1 MNDMN
6 VVGIDTYVRTYI
18 MNRNANHQPTIK
30 NEPIIASC
38 VVVVV
43 VSLQQA
49 PDTTPQSTKEA
60 RVGIPT
66 MRSFEFLQRLVGKR
80 KRGRGE
86 IAHHMQPSHTRKLL
100 FPSSPVSAATVF
112 SCLLV
117 ASALAHVPVQTR
129 ICERH
134 VLHFRKF
141 AQFKAS
147 ARRISRTRPT
157 SSTQLDA
164 TTTKTA
170 RSSIALDEIPTHLER
185 DNSQSHV
192 WNIRY
197 SDLIEYKRKH
207 GNTNVPLSY
216 SDTKLAIW
224 VRNQRHQFR
233 HLLNGRR
240 STLTRERY
248 EKLRAINF
256 DFGTPIRE
264 AWGRRYQELVA
275 FKERHGHCNVPELW
289 DENPALGRWV
299 ALQRV
304 CYRNLQ
310 AETKPDL
317 TLDRVEALED
327 IGFEWSVHDSSWR
340 NMLERTRRTLFFV
353 DGDDSVP
360 NGDEEEG
367 RLERRPD
374 WTKILGQ
381 EHNRDVRVWIDVQR
395 YHYARLQRGD
405 SSSLT
410 HERIEEL
417 GRTIPGF
424 QWIGSRGPRQK
435 MTGDEDPL
443 EEDWSRLVE
452 EAKKVDVEAVMVAEK
467 EEDADD
473 LAVWDETDLLDLWA
487 MEDD

>member
-1 MNDMN
+1 
-6 VVGIDTYVRTYI
+6 
-18 MNRNANHQPTIK
+18 
-30 NEPIIASC
+30 
-38 VVVVV
+38 
-43 VSLQQA
+43 
-49 PDTTPQSTKEA
+49 
-60 RVGIPT
+60 
-66 MRSFEFLQRLVGKR
+66 MRSFEFLKRLVGKR

-86 IAHHMQPSHTRKLL
+86 IAHHMQQPSHTRKLL

-117 ASALAHVPVQTR
+117 ASALAHVPVQTTCR
-129 ICERH
+129 TRERH

-157 SSTQLDA
+157 STQLDA

-170 RSSIALDEIPTHLER
+170 CSSIALDEIPTHLER

-360 NGDEEEG
+360 NRDEEEG

-381 EHNRDVRVWIDVQR
+381 DHNRDVRVWIDVQR

-410 HERIEEL
+410 QERIELL
-417 GRTIPGF
+417 GRSIPGF

>member
-1 MNDMN
+1 
-6 VVGIDTYVRTYI
+6 
-18 MNRNANHQPTIK
+18 
-30 NEPIIASC
+30 
-38 VVVVV
+38 
-43 VSLQQA
+43 
-49 PDTTPQSTKEA
+49 
-60 RVGIPT
+60 
-66 MRSFEFLQRLVGKR
+66 MRSFEFLKRLVGKR
-80 KRGRGE
+80 RGRGE
-86 IAHHMQPSHTRKLL
+86 IAHHVQPSHTRKLL
-100 FPSSPVSAATVF
+100 LPSSPISATTVF

-129 ICERH
+129 TCERH

-147 ARRISRTRPT
+147 ARRIHVSRT
-157 SSTQLDA
+157 STQLDA

-170 RSSIALDEIPTHLER
+170 RSSIALDEIPTRLER

-192 WNIRY
+192 WNIRC

-264 AWGRRYQELVA
+264 AWGRRYQELVD
-275 FKERHGHCNVPELW
+275 FKESHGHCNVPELW

-327 IGFEWSVHDSSWR
+327 IGFEWNVRDSSWR

-360 NGDEEEG
+360 NGDEKEG
-367 RLERRPD
+367 KLERRPD

-410 HERIEEL
+410 PERIEQL

-452 EAKKVDVEAVMVAEK
+452 EAKKVDVEAAMVAEK
-467 EEDADD
+467 EEGADD
-473 LAVWDETDLLDLWA
+473 LTGWDETDLLDLWA